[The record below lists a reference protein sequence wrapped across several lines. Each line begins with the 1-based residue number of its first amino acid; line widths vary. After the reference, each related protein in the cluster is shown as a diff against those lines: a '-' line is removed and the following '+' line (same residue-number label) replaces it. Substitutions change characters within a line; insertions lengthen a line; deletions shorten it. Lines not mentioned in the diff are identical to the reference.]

1 MWKAHICLWSC
12 QSLMPI
18 YTWLEC
24 QLVTDCLSDTQSLSD
39 IHTHTHTCTQSSFS
53 AEVKQ
58 LVLHELGQQH
68 FSKLKVRCAAV
79 SFRGRTVSY
88 NVSAF
93 WGETGLLILGLSFSV
108 WFKSRFT
115 CIDCHTDFKKR
126 WSVLL
131 LQLMWSKRWHYR
143 HNSNLTA
150 KVTLEI
156 YASVF
161 LHVRLHCLLSI
172 SLEIFFLRF
181 VASKQNVRQFIF
193 FF

>member
-1 MWKAHICLWSC
+1 MHKCL
-12 QSLMPI
+12 L
-18 YTWLEC
+18 T
-24 QLVTDCLSDTQSLSD
+24 T
-39 IHTHTHTCTQSSFS
+39 HTHTHTCTQSSFS

-181 VASKQNVRQFIF
+181 VASKQNVRQFICF
-193 FF
+193 LMPLL

>member
-1 MWKAHICLWSC
+1 MGKHLPRRKHTCTSAFSQH
-12 QSLMPI
+12 
-18 YTWLEC
+18 TH
-24 QLVTDCLSDTQSLSD
+24 
-39 IHTHTHTCTQSSFS
+39 IHTHSSFS

-161 LHVRLHCLLSI
+161 LHVCLHCLLSI

-193 FF
+193 FLMPLL